1 MIEALLKP
9 YVPTLQT
16 AVDDLVAFFPPG
28 VILSV
33 AAGCVEHR
41 KYWSAYV
48 KEFIGTLLMVV
59 LTFSAGKWIGQDD
72 VMVAWSAHAVGVVLA
87 DYFGGGQHVNPAVT
101 VSMWALNK
109 CSYTE
114 AFVRIAGQMGG
125 GLVAFPLFQFAAEQL
140 NLTPFGG
147 PEFTQDNDVDA
158 FTSEFVAS
166 FLLMWV
172 IYILNWE
179 FNFGTYHY
187 IIKQTLTAVAIRA
200 LIEFF
205 PTAGPAMNPM
215 LATAW
220 YVFGV
225 GTKFEYPD
233 DNAHYF
239 VYWFGPFLA
248 GILAAITYIIWDGKD
263 KLFGIISLPIGPLR
277 PTAVEAA
284 KKGEEKKTTGGK
296 KSKKE

>member
-1 MIEALLKP
+1 MNF
-9 YVPTLQT
+9 TG
-16 AVDDLVAFFPPG
+16 D
-28 VILSV
+28 
-33 AAGCVEHR
+33 
-41 KYWSAYV
+41 
-48 KEFIGTLLMVV
+48 
-59 LTFSAGKWIGQDD
+59 
-72 VMVAWSAHAVGVVLA
+72 
-87 DYFGGGQHVNPAVT
+87 GQHVNPAVT
-101 VSMWALNK
+101 VSMWSLNK

-125 GLVAFPLFQFAAEQL
+125 GLVAFPLFHYMSEKL

-147 PEFTQDNDVDA
+147 PEFSDNDADA
-158 FTSEFVAS
+158 FLSEFFAT
-166 FLLMWV
+166 FLLMWA

-179 FNFGTYHY
+179 FHFGKYHY

-225 GTKFEYPD
+225 GTNGEYPE

-239 VYWFGPFLA
+239 VYWFGPFVA
-248 GILAAITYIIWDGKD
+248 GILAGITYIILDGND
-263 KLFGIISLPIGPLR
+263 KLFGKYKIPIGPLR
-277 PTAVEAA
+277 PKKAA
-284 KKGEEKKTTGGK
+284 KDKKD
-296 KSKKE
+296 

>member
-1 MIEALLKP
+1 MIASLLKP
-9 YVPTLQT
+9 HIPAAKILF
-16 AVDDLVAFFPPG
+16 DEGVALFPPG
-28 VILSV
+28 LILSV

-48 KEFIGTLLMVV
+48 REFIGTILMVGF
-59 LTFSAGKWIGQDD
+59 TFSAGKWIGQDD
-72 VMVAWSAHAVGVVLA
+72 VMVAWSVHSVGVILA

-101 VSMWALNK
+101 VSMWTLGK
-109 CSYTE
+109 CTYTE

-125 GLVAFPLFQFAAEQL
+125 GLVAFPLFQYASEQL

-147 PEFTQDNDVDA
+147 PEFSQENDVDA
-158 FTSEFVAS
+158 FLSEFFAS

-179 FNFGTYHY
+179 FNFGSYHY
-187 IIKQTLTAVAIRA
+187 IIKQFLTAIAIRA
-200 LIEFF
+200 LIEAF

-225 GTKFEYPD
+225 GNKYEYPND
-233 DNAHYF
+233 AVHYF

-248 GILAAITYIIWDGKD
+248 GILAAITYIIFDGSD
-263 KLFGIISLPIGPLR
+263 KLFGTIKLPITIR
-277 PTAVEAA
+277 
-284 KKGEEKKTTGGK
+284 
-296 KSKKE
+296 SKKEKKAKKD

>member
-1 MIEALLKP
+1 MIADILKP
-9 YVPTLQT
+9 FVPTLKT
-16 AVDDLVAFFPPG
+16 AVDDVTAFFPTG
-28 VILSV
+28 LILSV
-33 AAGCVEHR
+33 AAGCVEHQ

-48 KEFIGTLLMVV
+48 REFIGTILMVGF
-59 LTFSAGKWIGQDD
+59 TFSAGKWFGQDD
-72 VMVAWSAHAVGVVLA
+72 ITIAWSGHAVGVVLA
-87 DYFGGGQHVNPAVT
+87 DYIGDGQHVNPAVT
-101 VSMWALNK
+101 VSMWSLNK

-125 GLVAFPLFQFAAEQL
+125 GLVSFPLFQFASEQL

-147 PEFTQDNDVDA
+147 PEFSHENNADA
-158 FTSEFVAS
+158 FLSEFFAS

-179 FNFGTYHY
+179 FHFGKFNY

-225 GTKFEYPD
+225 GTNGEYPAD
-233 DNAHYF
+233 TTHYF
-239 VYWFGPFLA
+239 VYWFGPCVA
-248 GILAAITYIIWDGKD
+248 GIAAGITYIVLDGND
-263 KLFGIISLPIGPLR
+263 KLFGAYSLPIGPLR
-277 PTAVEAA
+277 PKKVEA
-284 KKGEEKKTTGGK
+284 KKEKKVK
-296 KSKKE
+296 KNKKE

>member
-1 MIEALLKP
+1 MIASILKP
-9 YVPTLQT
+9 HIPAAKILF
-16 AVDDLVAFFPPG
+16 DEGVALFQPG
-28 VILSV
+28 LILSV

-48 KEFIGTLLMVV
+48 REFIGTILMVGF
-59 LTFSAGKWIGQDD
+59 TFSAGKWIGQDD
-72 VMVAWSAHAVGVVLA
+72 VMVAWSVHSVGVILA

-101 VSMWALNK
+101 VSMWALGK
-109 CSYTE
+109 CTYTE

-125 GLVAFPLFQFAAEQL
+125 GLVAFPLFQYASEQF

-147 PEFTQDNDVDA
+147 PEFSQENDVDA
-158 FTSEFVAS
+158 FLSEFFAS

-179 FNFGTYHY
+179 FNFGSYHY
-187 IIKQTLTAVAIRA
+187 IIKQFLTAVAIRA
-200 LIEFF
+200 LIEAF

-225 GTKFEYPD
+225 GNKYEYPND
-233 DNAHYF
+233 AVHYF

-248 GILAAITYIIWDGKD
+248 GILAAITYIIFDGSD
-263 KLFGIISLPIGPLR
+263 KLFGIIKLPITIR
-277 PTAVEAA
+277 
-284 KKGEEKKTTGGK
+284 
-296 KSKKE
+296 SKKETKAKKD

>member
-1 MIEALLKP
+1 MNFWRE
-9 YVPTLQT
+9 YVPVLKGGIDEVTS
-16 AVDDLVAFFPPG
+16 FFPAG
-28 VILSV
+28 LILSV
-33 AAGCVEHR
+33 LAGCVEHK

-48 KEFIGTLLMVV
+48 KEFIGTLLMVCF
-59 LTFSAGKWIGQDD
+59 TFSSGKWFGQSDI
-72 VMVAWSAHAVGVVLA
+72 MIAWAGHAVGVVLA
-87 DYFGGGQHVNPAVT
+87 DYIGDGQHVNPAVT

-109 CSYTE
+109 CTYTE

-125 GLVAFPLFQFAAEQL
+125 GLVAFPLFHFASEKL

-147 PEFTQDNDVDA
+147 PESTPDNEVDA
-158 FTSEFVAS
+158 FISEFTAS

-179 FNFGTYHY
+179 FNFGKFHY

-225 GTKFEYPD
+225 GTNGEYPED
-233 DNAHYF
+233 SSHYF
-239 VYWFGPFLA
+239 VYWFGPFVA
-248 GILAAITYIIWDGKD
+248 GILAAITYIILDGND
-263 KLFGIISLPIGPLR
+263 KLFGTYTIPIGPLR
-277 PTAVEAA
+277 P
-284 KKGEEKKTTGGK
+284 KKAEEKKDK
-296 KSKKE
+296 KD

>member
-1 MIEALLKP
+1 MDFLKEYVPLLK
-9 YVPTLQT
+9 T
-16 AVDDLVAFFPPG
+16 ATDDAVGLFGPG
-28 VILSV
+28 LILSV

-48 KEFIGTLLMVV
+48 REFIGTLLMVV
-59 LTFSAGKWIGQDD
+59 FTFSAGKWVGADD
-72 VMVAWSAHAVGVVLA
+72 MTVAWSAHAVGVILA
-87 DYFGGGQHVNPAVT
+87 DYIGGGQHVNPAVT
-101 VSMWALNK
+101 VSMWALDK

-125 GLVAFPLFQFAAEQL
+125 GLVAFPLFHYISVEL

-147 PEFTQDNDVDA
+147 PEFVQENDVDA
-158 FTSEFVAS
+158 FVSEFVAS

-179 FNFGTYHY
+179 FNFGSYHY
-187 IIKQTLTAVAIRA
+187 IIKQFLTAVAIRA

-220 YVFGV
+220 YIFGV
-225 GTKFEYPD
+225 GTQGSYPED
-233 DNAHYF
+233 TVHYF
-239 VYWFGPFLA
+239 VYWLGPFLA
-248 GILAAITYIIWDGKD
+248 GILAAITYIIFDGKD
-263 KLFGIISLPIGPLR
+263 KLFGAVSLPIGPLR
-277 PTAVEAA
+277 PAAPAGKA
-284 KKGEEKKTTGGK
+284 KKD
-296 KSKKE
+296 